1 MNDLGQVRR
10 KMPSATVLRL
20 HEFTLDVALLLAE
33 RWTSFANRGAVVK
46 YMLAD
51 SSPVAGFDWLW
62 SMHYE
67 IKKEDLIELFES
79 VVRLS
84 LATSQFCETLR
95 DEAAEDGHGLP
106 VEPRM
111 TPLPEWKPWLSC
123 IKRCIRE
130 ASRTGEA
137 RRPEG
142 EKGGRDKANSRG
154 PAHGRWQM
162 C

>member
-1 MNDLGQVRR
+1 MRSAFLNDLGQVRR

-111 TPLPEWKPWLSC
+111 TPAWVPSLGCPALLVC
-123 IKRCIRE
+123 IKIPCPLRLFRMNGSIVRFPIC
-130 ASRTGEA
+130 GLLV
-137 RRPEG
+137 
-142 EKGGRDKANSRG
+142 
-154 PAHGRWQM
+154 
-162 C
+162 